1 MSTAQGDAGIAN
13 ERTALAWQRTALSL
27 VTAAAI
33 LARLT
38 WTRLGVGALVV
49 LGLAMVLAAWVF
61 LESRNRYRR
70 TARAEAQ
77 RTARGGK
84 TSFLLAVSAA
94 LLGAAELSALLA

>member
-1 MSTAQGDAGIAN
+1 MSSAPGDAGIAN

-49 LGLAMVLAAWVF
+49 LSLAIVLAGWVF
-61 LESRNRYRR
+61 FESRSRYRR
-70 TARAEAQ
+70 TACADTH

-84 TSFLLAVSAA
+84 TSFLLAASAA
-94 LLGAAELSALLA
+94 LLGAVELSALLV